1 MISPGM
7 HVKVTRAS
15 VFIKSSLTDS
25 NVHSSSENHQHAVLS
40 QLYCTEKDGNKI
52 HKVLHTLLESG
63 INRQFYPSLKHYF
76 SKLLIVCIHYIYH
89 FKRGSFFKCKKSP

>member
-1 MISPGM
+1 MIFPGM

-40 QLYCTEKDGNKI
+40 QFYYTEKDGNKI

-63 INRQFYPSLKHYF
+63 INRQFLSQFKTLFFQVINSVYSLH
-76 SKLLIVCIHYIYH
+76 L
-89 FKRGSFFKCKKSP
+89 SF